1 MSPAKN
7 ARPYGLLVMDIKI
20 LACREGMDWWL
31 KWRRHAEPTGR
42 VLVIPGTST
51 PQGDHVW
58 IRCDDPY
65 GEEDWDLKEEANN
78 VRRMFMEFGIP
89 ASALKVTRRP
99 ASLDGGA
106 S

>member
-1 MSPAKN
+1 MSPAKT
-7 ARPYGLLVMDIKI
+7 ADWGLLVMDIKI

-31 KWRRHAEPTGR
+31 KWRDRFESSGR
-42 VLVIPGTST
+42 VVVVPGTST

-58 IRCDDPY
+58 VRCDDPY
-65 GEEDWDLKEEANN
+65 GEEEWDLKAEATDL
-78 VRRMFMEFGIP
+78 RQLFIERGIP

-99 ASLDGGA
+99 AALDDGGA